1 MGTLKSILIAV
12 IVYIV
17 TGRLLDALVT
27 GTSTGDTLI
36 VQIVPIVLALVTV
49 WVAIKAIG
57 D

>member
-1 MGTLKSILIAV
+1 MGTLKSILVAV

-17 TGRLLDALVT
+17 TGRLLDALIT

-36 VQIVPIVLALVTV
+36 VQIVPIVLALVAV